1 MIDYLIHEIAVV
13 TDYYHAPWEVLQ
25 VFLQY
30 LKGDDVEIVGG
41 LVQYQEVR
49 VLHQYGTKIELTAL
63 ATTQLIY
70 IIILLI
76 IGKEEI
82 LQQLRCRQL
91 APTAKVNIFCN
102 ITNDIDNFLLI
113 IELQSFL
120 REIAE
125 ANGIANDDMSIVD
138 RHQS

>member
-13 TDYYHAPWEVLQ
+13 TDYYHTPWEVLQ

-63 ATTQLIY
+63 ATT
-70 IIILLI
+70 
-76 IGKEEI
+76 
-82 LQQLRCRQL
+82 
-91 APTAKVNIFCN
+91 
-102 ITNDIDNFLLI
+102 
-113 IELQSFL
+113 
-120 REIAE
+120 
-125 ANGIANDDMSIVD
+125 
-138 RHQS
+138 